1 MILAFASI
9 KNGQKKIGKVTVSP
23 SEFAEIL
30 TQIEID
36 VLTSMESY
44 KKFFPSNAIWQT
56 PNLTNHYTMENV
68 RHVVVPIVIKRIS

>member
-9 KNGQKKIGKVTVSP
+9 KNGQNKFGKVTVSP
-23 SEFAEIL
+23 SEFAEFL

-44 KKFFPSNAIWQT
+44 KNAFHPMQFGKLQTWQT
-56 PNLTNHYTMENV
+56 IILPYLIQMWLYLKCTE
-68 RHVVVPIVIKRIS
+68 